1 MVHTFHMGEW
11 LKDLLKKRHIKSA
24 SVAKAMGVAATSFQS
39 YYGAAVIG
47 DDTLRKITAVIGFDL
62 YSMAKEEQARRTIGP
77 QAVEPTVSSSANEPE
92 ARYGH
97 VRQGGQDAWL
107 MTLNL
112 DDFDEAEQL
121 KIVRFLQQLP
131 RRGSKGRVAG

>member
-1 MVHTFHMGEW
+1 MGTW
-11 LKDLLKKRHIKSA
+11 LKELLKKRHINSA
-24 SVAKAMGVAATSFQS
+24 SVAKTMGVTANTFQS
-39 YYGAAVIG
+39 YFAATLIS
-47 DDTLRKITAVIGFDL
+47 DDVLKRITAAIGFDL
-62 YSMAKEEQARRTIGP
+62 YSLAKEEQARRTVGP
-77 QAVEPTVSSSANEPE
+77 QVVDSKAASTVEEPS

-97 VRQGGQDAWL
+97 VRAGGKDAWL

-131 RRGSKGRVAG
+131 RRGAKGQAIG

>member
-1 MVHTFHMGEW
+1 MGEW
-11 LKDLLKKRHIKSA
+11 LKDLLERRHINVS
-24 SVAKAMGVAATSFQS
+24 SVAAAMPGSPSKGVFQK
-39 YYGAAVIG
+39 YYASQVISDAV
-47 DDTLRKITAVIGFDL
+47 LKKITAAIGFDL
-62 YSMAKEEQARRTIGP
+62 YTLAKQEQARRTVGP
-77 QAVEPTVSSSANEPE
+77 QVVEPKTTSNVAAEPA

-97 VRQGGQDAWL
+97 VRAGGQDAWL

-131 RRGSKGRVAG
+131 RKGQHREATGS